1 MSITVQ
7 HVPAGHPYPRSVRPL
22 EEQAAG
28 DVVFWPD
35 PPVPGAPAHQW
46 WPPQAL
52 TADWLREH
60 RPDVLHVHFGFEH
73 FTAAELAE
81 ALETQHAH
89 GGAVAVTVHDLE
101 NPHLTDQGPH
111 RERLRVLLAHADA
124 VFTLT
129 PGAAE
134 AVARDY
140 GVRAL
145 VVPHPHIVPLDRIAA
160 LDVDP
165 AEAPESDVAVEAAP
179 ARAPEPVPGVD
190 RPARILVHAKDLRAQ
205 VDPVGLLPALAAA
218 VEELDAAGTD
228 VEIVI
233 DVQHDVRDA
242 AALAVLEAGAD
253 EHGFTLWR
261 HARLTDEQLHEAL
274 RAADVSVLPYRIGT
288 HSGWVEMCRDLGVPV
303 AVADVGHIADQA
315 RAWRRPE
322 VLAVF
327 DPAEPSS
334 LAAALS
340 GLVAARSGLRSA
352 PAAHRAAQRR
362 RVAASH
368 VAAYRTALARRRGH
382 AATVSVL
389 VITGNR
395 DAHLARVL
403 QGLERSFRRPD
414 QVVVVFMGQ
423 SDGAVPATDLPVT
436 VGHVPAGHGL
446 PLAAA
451 RNKASRLATGDV
463 LVFLDV
469 DCIPSA
475 DAVGILA
482 AETAAH
488 PGALV
493 MGTPRY
499 LAPDWRATLA
509 AAGVAADPCLP
520 GRGPTDG
527 DLRTR
532 SVPHAGRAH
541 LRPGPSDEW
550 HLVWTLVMAVGRE
563 DLARIGGFDEGFSG
577 YGAEDTDLAFRA
589 RDAGLTLRFSPA
601 EAFHQHHG
609 VMTPPLHHLED
620 ILVNARRFRQ
630 VHGRWAMEGWLR
642 AFADAGLIA
651 WDPEGERLEL
661 LRHPTEAELTAARRD
676 DAAY

>member
-242 AALAVLEAGAD
+242 AALAALEAGAD

-451 RNKASRLATGDV
+451 RNTASRLATGDV

-589 RDAGLTLRFSPA
+589 RDAGLHLRISPA

-609 VMTPPLHHLED
+609 VHRPPLHHVAD
-620 ILVNARRFRQ
+620 IVVNARRFREL
-630 VHGRWAMEGWLR
+630 HGAWPMEGWLG
-642 AFADAGLIA
+642 AFAERGLIRWTPA
-651 WDPEGERLEL
+651 GDELEL
-661 LRHPTEAELTAARRD
+661 LREPTEDEVAAARVA